1 MASCWKVSW
10 NVDPLPFSVPE
21 RAALLL
27 DDDPL
32 LPEDPQAAT
41 KEVIAAVASP
51 AVVTR
56 WMRRRCISDTPFS
69 GIPRSIAR
77 ARGAPNPPRPANQ
90 PASYDNA
97 ASLSCRPY
105 ARVKGGGPR
114 GEQCEDAR

>member
-10 NVDPLPFSVPE
+10 SVDPLPFSVPE

-27 DDDPL
+27 DDELLLLDEDPL

-41 KEVIAAVASP
+41 KEAIAAVASP

-56 WMRRRCISDTPFS
+56 WRRGRCISDPPFS

-77 ARGAPNPPRPANQ
+77 ARGAPTPPRARARGAPNPPRPANQ
-90 PASYDNA
+90 P
-97 ASLSCRPY
+97 
-105 ARVKGGGPR
+105 
-114 GEQCEDAR
+114 